1 MNILVTGG
9 CGFIGS
15 HLVTRLNKENYNVRI
30 ADKCLKYGLPVQE
43 MTDAELDGNAVI
55 YHLAATAR
63 LGVSLADPAGVID
76 NNIRSTLRLLEY
88 CRKNPHVKLIVVSSS
103 SAKFAN
109 LKINPYALSKAM
121 CEQMVDLYR
130 QLYKVKAISVRL
142 FNVYGPG
149 EADYGKNTT
158 LIKQC
163 KKGYLSGVG
172 FYIDGDGSIIRDF
185 THVDDVCTGLITLKK
200 DMEIK
205 PSWSLY
211 EIGSGNATITV
222 KQIVEEFQ
230 KGTNLPI
237 THTPPRIGDPR
248 YTCAETA
255 YIPTGWVQTINVLD
269 YIRQWKNE
277 GCPDD

>member
-15 HLVTRLNKENYNVRI
+15 HLVNRLNKEQYNVRI
-30 ADKCLKYGLPVQE
+30 ADKRLKYGVPVQE
-43 MTDAELDGNAVI
+43 MSDADLAGNSII

-63 LGVSLADPAGVID
+63 LGVSLNDPAGVID
-76 NNIRSTLRLLEY
+76 NNVKSTLRLLEY
-88 CRKNPHVKLIVVSSS
+88 CRKNPDTKLIVVSSS

-109 LKINPYALSKAM
+109 LKRNPYALSKAM
-121 CEQMVDLYR
+121 GEQMVDMYRELYD
-130 QLYKVKAISVRL
+130 VKAISVRL
-142 FNVYGPG
+142 FNVYGPR

-163 KKGYLSGVG
+163 KKGYLSGKG
-172 FYIDGDGSIIRDF
+172 FYIDGDGSTIRDF

-200 DMEIK
+200 DLENK
-205 PSWSLY
+205 PGWNLY
-211 EIGSGNATITV
+211 EIGSGEATITV

-230 KGTNLPI
+230 KGTTLPI
-237 THTPPRIGDPR
+237 VYGPPRIGDPPMTR
-248 YTCAETA
+248 AEPSYT
-255 YIPTGWVQTINVLD
+255 PSGWVQTINVLD
-269 YIRQWKNE
+269 YIREWKDQ